1 MGKSSKSVS
10 MEDQLK
16 KIIEEMPGSDS
27 GIVNDA
33 LRRYL
38 VTDTEVLQD
47 KIEDLE
53 SQREQLRLEKQRI
66 EKNIWDMDDQIEDLK
81 DKMTR
86 AKAVEDT
93 REAIGMDQI
102 EDIAQIVRENKYD
115 SDPRSDSE
123 NTVLEKHAE
132 IIVEENPDLDK
143 EKVLETLR
151 IYVNV

>member
-1 MGKSSKSVS
+1 

-27 GIVNDA
+27 GIVNEA

-38 VTDTEVLQD
+38 VTDTEVLQS
-47 KIEDLE
+47 KIEDME
-53 SQREQLRLEKQRI
+53 KEREQMRLEKQRI

-86 AKAVEDT
+86 AKSVEDT
-93 REAIGMDQI
+93 KQVIGMDKI

-123 NTVLEKHAE
+123 RSVIQKHAD
-132 IIVEENPDLDK
+132 IICEENPDLDR
-143 EKVLETLR
+143 EDVIETLK
-151 IYVNV
+151 IFINV